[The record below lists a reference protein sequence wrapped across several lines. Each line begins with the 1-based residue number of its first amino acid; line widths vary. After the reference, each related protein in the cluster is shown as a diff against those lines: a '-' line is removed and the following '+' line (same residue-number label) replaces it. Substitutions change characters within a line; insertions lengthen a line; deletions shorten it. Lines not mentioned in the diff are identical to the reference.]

1 MKRHH
6 QGFTLIE
13 LILTLTIF
21 GVIGVMAIPHYLD
34 ASAQA
39 LIQAKWD
46 KSGEVKAIHGT
57 VTAVQQA
64 YPSVQELAAQLP
76 GEGAKARANG
86 ITLQIDGEAYTIPTY
101 SNALCTRLTQSAEDA
116 VGCVGTIPS

>member
-1 MKRHH
+1 MKKHS

-13 LILTLTIF
+13 LSLTLTIF
-21 GVIGVMAIPHYLD
+21 GVIGVMAIPHDLD

-46 KSGEVKAIHGT
+46 KSGEVKAIHSE
-57 VTAVQQA
+57 VAASRQA
-64 YPSVQELAAQLP
+64 LPTVQELAAQLP
-76 GEGAKARANG
+76 GEGIAARADG
-86 ITLQIDGEAYTIPTY
+86 ITLQIDGEAYIIPTY
-101 SNALCTRLTQSAEDA
+101 ANALCTQLTQSAEDT